1 MWHVWVR
8 KNVDRVLLEKFNESE
23 YIEDLG
29 MVGEIILKLI
39 LIKDKEYIVFMY
51 LRLETSGMLLCML

>member
-1 MWHVWVR
+1 
-8 KNVDRVLLEKFNESE
+8 LEKFNERE
-23 YIEDLG
+23 YIEYLG

-39 LIKDKEYIVFMY
+39 LMKDKEYIVFMY